1 MTPDFT
7 KPLKI
12 LVVEDEPVNSKL
24 LGEVLSDSPL
34 FISEVGFAETAGA
47 ASKLLRDDHFD
58 IVLLDLNLPDSKGLD
73 TLRAINDEES
83 GEESSQ
89 VAIVVITG
97 EYGEHTGLKAIA
109 RGAQEYL
116 VKGRY
121 DTYTLSKSIYYAIE
135 RKWAE
140 QLQRRLLDKIES
152 ANEELKSFAYIVS
165 HDLKAPLRGIRNLA
179 DWISADYGDKLGSEG
194 KKQLELL
201 GSQVDR
207 MHDLIEAVLQYSK
220 IGYVKEARVEVD
232 LDEFL
237 PEVVETVVPAENIT
251 VTIENELPTVL
262 GEQTRFQQLFQN
274 LLSNAVK
281 YMDKPEGKI
290 RIGCVEENDFWKFS
304 IADNGLGIEEKDF
317 VKIFEMFQT
326 LSAQNEYESMGVGL
340 TVAKKIVEL
349 YGGRIWVESEY
360 EQGSTFFFTLPKQKM
375 EAADAKLQ
383 TDIIS

>member
-194 KKQLELL
+194 KEQLELL

>member
-58 IVLLDLNLPDSKGLD
+58 IVLLDLNLPDSTGLD

-83 GEESSQ
+83 GKESSQ

-194 KKQLELL
+194 KEQLELL

>member
-58 IVLLDLNLPDSKGLD
+58 IVLLELNLPDSKGLD

-194 KKQLELL
+194 KEQLELL

>member
-58 IVLLDLNLPDSKGLD
+58 VVLLDLNLPDSKGLD

-194 KKQLELL
+194 KEQLELL

>member
-24 LGEVLSDSPL
+24 LREVLSDSPL
-34 FISEVGFAETAGA
+34 FISEVEFAETAGT

-58 IVLLDLNLPDSKGLD
+58 VVLLDLNLPDSKGLD
-73 TLRAINDEES
+73 TLRVINDEES
-83 GEESSQ
+83 GEESPQ

-179 DWISADYGDKLGSEG
+179 DWISADYGDKLGGEG

-232 LDEFL
+232 LNEFV
-237 PEVVETVVPAENIT
+237 PEVVETVAPAENIT

-281 YMDKPEGKI
+281 YMDKSEGKI
-290 RIGCVEENDFWKFS
+290 GIGCVEESGFWKFS
-304 IADNGLGIEEKDF
+304 IADNGPGIEEKDF

-326 LSAQNEYESMGVGL
+326 LSAQNEYESTGVGL

-360 EQGSTFFFTLPKQKM
+360 GQGSTFFFTLPKQKM